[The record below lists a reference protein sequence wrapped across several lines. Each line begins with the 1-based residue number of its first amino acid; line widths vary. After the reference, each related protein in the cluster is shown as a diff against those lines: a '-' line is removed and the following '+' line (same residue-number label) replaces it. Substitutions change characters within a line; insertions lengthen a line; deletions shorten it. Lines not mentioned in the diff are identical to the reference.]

1 MLNKEKCRMAAKNLI
16 LTVAMFAAGIAAFA
30 QVKMPAPSPTQT
42 IKQDFGLGSIEL
54 TYSRPSVKGRKIF
67 GGHEPFGEI
76 WRTGANAAT
85 KIKFTEPVE
94 MGGKK
99 LDTGTYVIYTIPN
112 KNTWEV
118 IINKGLENWGADG
131 YKDSLDVVRFK
142 VPAKQTTEKVETM
155 TMQFA
160 NVKAESCDLHIMWE
174 QTAIA
179 IPIKTNITEKLKA
192 FFEKELQAEKK
203 PYWAAAQFYF
213 EYDKNNVK
221 ALDCVTKGIDA
232 NKKAFWMYLYKAKIE
247 KEMGDKAA
255 AIASAKM
262 AKELAT
268 TAKNDTY
275 IRDSQALIDEMTTKK
290 VVSAPKM

>member
-1 MLNKEKCRMAAKNLI
+1 MKKLV
-16 LTVAMFAAGIAAFA
+16 LTLAMIASGIATFA
-30 QVKMPAPSPTQT
+30 QPKMPAPSPTQT
-42 IKQDFGLGSIEL
+42 IKQDFGLGTVEL

-85 KIKFTEPVE
+85 RIKFTEPVE
-94 MGGKK
+94 IGGKK
-99 LDTGTYVIYTIPN
+99 LDTGSYVIYTIPN
-112 KNTWEV
+112 KTTWEV

-131 YKDSLDVVRFK
+131 YTDSLDVVRFK
-142 VPAKQTTEKVETM
+142 VPAKTTTEKVETM

-179 IPIKTNITEKLKA
+179 IPIKTNIVDKLKA
-192 FFEKELQAEKK
+192 YYEKELEGNKK
-203 PYWAAAQFYF
+203 LLWPAAQFYF

-221 ALDCVTKGIDA
+221 ALDCVNKGIVA
-232 NKKAFWMYLYKAKIE
+232 NEKAFWMYLYKAKIE
-247 KEMGDKAA
+247 KEMGDKPS
-255 AIASAKM
+255 AIASAKK

-268 TAKNDTY
+268 EAKNDTY
-275 IRDSQALIDEMTTKK
+275 IRDSQALIDELSGKK
-290 VVSAPKM
+290 VVGASKK

>member
-1 MLNKEKCRMAAKNLI
+1 MKKI
-16 LTVAMFAAGIAAFA
+16 VLTLAMFAAGIATFA

-42 IKQDFGLGSIEL
+42 IKQDFGLGSVEL

-99 LDTGTYVIYTIPN
+99 LDSGTYVIYTIPN
-112 KNTWEV
+112 KTTWEV

-142 VPAKQTTEKVETM
+142 VPAMKTAEKIETM

-192 FFEKELQAEKK
+192 YYEKELPDNKK
-203 PYWAAAQFYF
+203 LFWSAAQFYF

-221 ALDCVTKGIDA
+221 ALDCVNKGIEA
-232 NKKAFWMYLYKAKIE
+232 NKKAFWMFLYKAKIE
-247 KEMGDKAA
+247 KEMGDKASA
-255 AIASAKM
+255 LASAKT

-268 TAKNDTY
+268 EAKNDTY
-275 IRDSQALIDEMTTKK
+275 IRDSQALIDELGAKK
-290 VVSAPKM
+290 VTTPSMPKEVMKMKN